1 MRSYYVHQRAVTYV
15 LSVLRLD
22 QNQLFEQY
30 KIAEIMLYHLVL
42 LFQSSWAFVKWKL
55 HLFSITD
62 PLISQFVGY
71 SDFLIG
77 GGKIFFPPQ
86 RAEK

>member
-1 MRSYYVHQRAVTYV
+1 MCYLFCVC
-15 LSVLRLD
+15 D
-22 QNQLFEQY
+22 KNQLFEQY

-77 GGKIFFPPQ
+77 GGKIFSLLNAQKNSPGTRPPHT
-86 RAEK
+86 